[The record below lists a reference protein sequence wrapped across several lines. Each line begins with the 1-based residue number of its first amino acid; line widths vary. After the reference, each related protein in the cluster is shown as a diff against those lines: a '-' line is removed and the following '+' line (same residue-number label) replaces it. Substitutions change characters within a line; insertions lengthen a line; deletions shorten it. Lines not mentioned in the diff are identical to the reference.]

1 MYVSVS
7 YYSQRPEKKRV
18 EKATIIADQLLMIQH
33 NRNRKKHKILDPSRS
48 KPPPL
53 SKLPHTYNKNAWSK

>member
-7 YYSQRPEKKRV
+7 YSSQRPGKRV
-18 EKATIIADQLLMIQH
+18 EKATIIADRLLIIQH

-48 KPPPL
+48 KPPPPL